1 MFYIK
6 SPAPFFRHPPQRA
19 HQHCPRHCHAGS
31 RKGERGCVY
40 IALYHEEETPPL
52 FPLPLLSIGRR
63 SPHHQPPPAPD
74 HQPQPRRWIKPQ
86 PEQSTGIAL
95 TGRETAQKRHSISR
109 CPAAATKIFND
120 PLNLTGKGNCP
131 RRIAPPSAAA
141 SHQPTASPAPFAV
154 YLAIASNTSQIL
166 RFAHVSSC
174 FLALSR
180 FLFAASPSYATL
192 PIEASIYI
200 YTQRIYISL
209 WGVC

>member
-6 SPAPFFRHPPQRA
+6 SPAPFFRHPPRGITGIA
-19 HQHCPRHCHAGS
+19 FRSCTDRFL
-31 RKGERGCVY
+31 RGERGCGY

-109 CPAAATKIFND
+109 CPAAPTEIFNS
-120 PLNLTGKGNCP
+120 PLNLTGKANRP
-131 RRIAPPSAAA
+131 RRIAP
-141 SHQPTASPAPFAV
+141 HQPPPSTSPPPAPPHLRSTLQ
-154 YLAIASNTSQIL
+154 YLRIPCKYSVL
-166 RFAHVSSC
+166 LMFPRVSS
-174 FLALSR
+174 LSR
-180 FLFAASPSYATL
+180 VFYSPRL
-192 PIEASIYI
+192 PL
-200 YTQRIYISL
+200 SL
-209 WGVC
+209 LSQ